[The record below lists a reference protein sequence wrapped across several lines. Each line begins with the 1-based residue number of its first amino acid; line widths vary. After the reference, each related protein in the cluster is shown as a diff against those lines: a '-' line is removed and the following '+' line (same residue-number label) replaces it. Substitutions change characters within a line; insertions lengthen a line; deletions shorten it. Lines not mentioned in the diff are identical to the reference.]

1 VAVSSLTSLLCI
13 VLPLVLVGLA
23 ALGLSVYALVTGQ
36 GGAWVDSD
44 GIKRAGSPT
53 TTRVFAVLGII
64 GGLFIICLGVSL
76 IPALMLA
83 GSMR

>member
-1 VAVSSLTSLLCI
+1 MAVSGLTSLLCI

-44 GIKRAGSPT
+44 GKKRPGSPS
-53 TTRVFAVLGII
+53 TTRIFAIIGIV
-64 GGLFIICLGVSL
+64 GGLFFICLGLSL
-76 IPALMLA
+76 IPALILA
-83 GSMR
+83 ASMR

>member
-1 VAVSSLTSLLCI
+1 MAVSSLTSLLCI
-13 VLPLVLVGLA
+13 VLPLTLVGLV
-23 ALGLSVYALVTGQ
+23 ALAISVYALVTGQ

-53 TTRVFAVLGII
+53 TTRIFAIVGII
-64 GGLFIICLGVSL
+64 GGLFFICLGLSL
-76 IPALMLA
+76 IPALLLA